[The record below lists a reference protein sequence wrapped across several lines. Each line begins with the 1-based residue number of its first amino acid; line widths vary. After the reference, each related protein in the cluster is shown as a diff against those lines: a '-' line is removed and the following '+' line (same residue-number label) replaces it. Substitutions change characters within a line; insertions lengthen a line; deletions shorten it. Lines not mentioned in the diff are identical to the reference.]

1 MSEAEARA
9 GAFALLATA
18 IPRIGGRF
26 GSIVAAV
33 EVLDAVYRSAAGASL
48 ETGVDAAREAA
59 ALDATSRLAG
69 LIAKKGGTLPDA
81 EVFGH
86 SQLLSPEARA
96 ACVGYQ
102 AVWETIAAVTVGRE
116 LPSLTSAIFNNLLGD
131 ATSAV
136 YAAAT
141 GQALPGR
148 QIRRTAPLPATP
160 FVSALLAQLP
170 EQPRGKLRVVN
181 GIAIWG
187 DHDAGTLAQ
196 IERCADDERVIGAAI
211 AADGHRGYSIPIGG
225 IIAYEHA
232 VSPNGVG
239 FDIAC
244 GIKAVKTDLRAEE
257 LLKPGRDGRTLLAT
271 VMDDIQQ
278 QVAFGMGRTSGK
290 AVDHALFD
298 DPTWSAIKGV
308 GRLRDMA
315 AKQLGTVGGGNHFVD
330 VSRDDEGWVWIVCHF
345 GSRGL
350 GHKTATGF
358 LNLAAGR
365 RWDDKAPGENS
376 DAPAV
381 VLPLDI
387 ELGQQYMA
395 AMELGG
401 MYAYAGRDF
410 VAEQVRAIL
419 GAGVVDSVHNHHNYA
434 FRERHGDK
442 ELIVVRKGATPAGPG
457 VRGIIAGSMGTPT
470 AIVRGVA
477 SPEAAVGFHSAP
489 HGSGRVM
496 SRTQAVGKR
505 DYRTGQILSPGRVT
519 AEMLHSAVT
528 ARGIELRGGG
538 LDESPHVYRNIDDV
552 LAAHEAVIE
561 VETRLYPMGVAMA
574 GDSVIDPFKD

>member
-1 MSEAEARA
+1 
-9 GAFALLATA
+9 
-18 IPRIGGRF
+18 
-26 GSIVAAV
+26 VNH
-33 EVLDAVYRSAAGASL
+33 
-48 ETGVDAAREAA
+48 
-59 ALDATSRLAG
+59 
-69 LIAKKGGTLPDA
+69 K
-81 EVFGH
+81 
-86 SQLLSPEARA
+86 
-96 ACVGYQ
+96 
-102 AVWETIAAVTVGRE
+102 
-116 LPSLTSAIFNNLLGD
+116 LTD
-131 ATSAV
+131 QESAV
-136 YAAAT
+136 HAAAT
-141 GQALPGR
+141 GQAMPGR
-148 QIRRTAPLPATP
+148 QIRRTAPLVASP
-160 FVSALLAQLP
+160 FVTALVSQLP
-170 EQPRGKLRVVN
+170 EQPAGKLRIAN

-187 DHDAGTLAQ
+187 DHDAATLAQ
-196 IERCADDERVIGAAI
+196 IERCADDERVVGAAI
-211 AADGHRGYSIPIGG
+211 AADGHRGYAIPIGG

-239 FDIAC
+239 FDIGC
-244 GIKAVKTDLRAEE
+244 GIKAVKTDMRADDV
-257 LLKPGRDGRTLLAT
+257 LQLGADGRTLLAA
-271 VMDDIQQ
+271 VMDDIAQ

-290 AVDHALFD
+290 AIDHALFD
-298 DPTWSAIKGV
+298 APIWREIKEV

-315 AKQLGTVGGGNHFVD
+315 ANQLGTVGGGNHFVD
-330 VSRDDEGWVWIVCHF
+330 LSRDNDGWLWIVCHF

-365 RWDDKAPGENS
+365 RWDDKSPGESS

-381 VLPLDI
+381 VLPLDT

-401 MYAYAGRDF
+401 TYAYAGRDF

-419 GAGVVDSVHNHHNYA
+419 GASVVDAVHNHHNYA
-434 FRERHGDK
+434 FREHHGGKD
-442 ELIVVRKGATPAGPG
+442 LIVVRKGATPARPG

-496 SRTQAVGKR
+496 SRTQAAGKR
-505 DYRTGQILSPGRVT
+505 DYRTGKLLSPGRVT
-519 AEMLHSAVT
+519 PQMLHAAVT

-552 LAAHEAVIE
+552 LAAHAGVIE
-561 VETRLYPMGVAMA
+561 VETRLFPMGVAMA
-574 GDSVIDPFKD
+574 GDSVLDPFKD